1 MWPGLAAVLCGILV
15 LTGCGGSSQDSAATS
30 STPSRQ
36 ARVDT
41 DKFERLSLECQ
52 LLTITEIAK
61 AVGASIKDNEFS
73 GPICRWEASGD
84 VWVSFHW
91 FEWNTIRR
99 EKSVAASL
107 GYATEI
113 IKIGS
118 ATGFT
123 QTKADRPGTCGVTAK
138 SPGRGIY
145 TWFVNRPAAVEDPC
159 AAPKKLMELSLE
171 MSA

>member
-1 MWPGLAAVLCGILV
+1 MTAVLIVVGLLTI
-15 LTGCGGSSQDSAATS
+15 TGCGSSDSREPSATP
-30 STPSRQ
+30 TRQ

-52 LLTITEIAK
+52 LLTRTQIAEAIGAPIT
-61 AVGASIKDNEFS
+61 GNEFT

-91 FEWNTIRR
+91 FEWNTLQR
-99 EKSVAASL
+99 EKSVAKQL
-107 GYATEI
+107 GYQTET

-118 ATGFT
+118 TTAFT
-123 QTKADRPGTCGVTAK
+123 QVNPARPGTCGVTAK
-138 SPGRGIY
+138 SPGRGLY
-145 TWFVNRPAAVEDPC
+145 TWFVNRPAAVSDPC

-171 MSA
+171 LSA